1 MPLTVENRIKTHTY
15 IRLLHMQYNRN
26 FFQFPP
32 ITTLFRTVSDV
43 HLSLAPKTLIMKLY
57 EDSSRD

>member
-15 IRLLHMQYNRN
+15 IRLLHIRYNRN

-32 ITTLFRTVSDV
+32 ITILFRTVSDV
-43 HLSLAPKTLIMKLY
+43 HLPLAPKTLIISLY